1 MFCNKCGKDIP
12 DNSEFC
18 NFCGNKLK
26 NVQNTETEPKKNNGC
41 LVVILVVMALLILI
55 SLIPESETKS
65 GCASCPSV
73 QEMEDAI
80 CKYQKA
86 DIIVKFIPALNSV
99 YISEP
104 AVQQMEFNDLEVL
117 GYITACY
124 SAHAKGNNLAWVEIY
139 SNRTHKRVAKYST
152 TSGLKLD
159 E

>member
-1 MFCNKCGKDIP
+1 MFCNKCGKEIP

-18 NFCGNKLK
+18 NFCGNKI
-26 NVQNTETEPKKNNGC
+26 ETTDEPKKHTGC
-41 LVVILVVMALLILI
+41 FVVIFLIMAFVIGI
-55 SLIPESETKS
+55 SLMPDTETKS
-65 GCASCPSV
+65 GCASCPPV
-73 QEMEDAI
+73 EEMEDAL

-86 DIIVKFIPALNSV
+86 NIIVKFVPALNSV
-99 YISEP
+99 YISES
-104 AVQQMEFNDLEVL
+104 AVQQMGFDDLEVL

>member
-1 MFCNKCGKDIP
+1 MFCNKCGKEIP

-18 NFCGNKLK
+18 NFCGNKIIK
-26 NVQNTETEPKKNNGC
+26 SSNNEPDQKKNTGC
-41 LVVILVVMALLILI
+41 LIVVLFIMAFLIGI

-65 GCASCPSV
+65 GCASCPPIE
-73 QEMEDAI
+73 EMEDAL

-86 DIIVKFIPALNSV
+86 NIIVKFVPALNSV

-104 AVQQMEFNDLEVL
+104 AVQQMGFDDLEVL

-139 SNRTHKRVAKYST
+139 SNRTHKRVAKYSA